1 VPIGLRCKTRKLE
14 PANTV
19 MKEKS
24 SSFVEANRLLRSH
37 RYEEAIGLYEEMR
50 DKGHLPGGIVDF
62 NLDFARKRLATTDP
76 SRSLPP
82 PRKQELSRAGTGNA
96 FRFAE
101 ESCAT
106 HLRGS
111 PLRTAATEPKVSV
124 VLTCFNAEDTIEES
138 VESILN
144 QSYKNL
150 EVIVCDDASTDRSW
164 QVLCAMQKR
173 CSSVSVLR
181 NNANYGTYLSKNRAI
196 DRATGEIILFQD
208 SDDISH
214 PQRVAIQVS
223 ALLADDSLIATRTK
237 YLRYN
242 ESNEQ
247 IVPVANLQSKYGLIT
262 LAVWKKAFLEIGFFD
277 AVRRAG
283 DDEWVQ
289 RLVHLYGDKALR
301 NVDVTLYLARLRSG
315 SLVADMLTFSADGSS
330 VEQSSSPPRK
340 AYVQQFRSR
349 FAAQREKDYF
359 RSQFPPFPLRANA
372 RYPESVEALAPV
384 REGVYAAICSI
395 PSRLETLRS
404 TVHSLENQVDGI
416 FVYLDKYDDVPT
428 DLSDNAK
435 VTIFRSQ
442 DFDAD
447 HRDNAKFLGYNR
459 LVGSSAPFYYF
470 TCDDDIAYPHDYI
483 STMIRAL
490 RNFDD
495 RVALGVHGVIVEERP
510 RSYFRRR
517 FNFHFADDSVDSFR
531 LVNNLGTGTTG
542 FHSKLFASIDPNK
555 WSRGGMV
562 DIYFSI
568 ECKKNLIPMV
578 CINRHSG
585 WLVDLDETK
594 STPTLFHEFK
604 EKEAL
609 ITNELKLSAPWG
621 FAGIDQ
627 VIEAQEPALR
637 DKLAKGLPRFHRA
650 VSVSSCFHRY
660 RA

>member
-1 VPIGLRCKTRKLE
+1 MNKHSSLFAQ
-14 PANTV
+14 AN
-19 MKEKS
+19 S
-24 SSFVEANRLLRSH
+24 LLRIH
-37 RYEEAIGLYEEMR
+37 EYAQAIGLYQEMGN
-50 DKGHLPGGIVDF
+50 KGLLPGGIVEF
-62 NLDFARKRLATTDP
+62 NIDFARRKMAAKGTALARPAPEERDPARSGRL
-76 SRSLPP
+76 
-82 PRKQELSRAGTGNA
+82 NA

-101 ESCAT
+101 ESCAAY
-106 HLRGS
+106 LRS
-111 PLRTAATEPKVSV
+111 NPAKSAPTQPKVSA
-124 VLTCFNAEDTIEES
+124 VLTCFNAEDTIEEA
-138 VESILN
+138 VESLLN
-144 QSYKNL
+144 QTYKNL

-164 QVLCAMQKR
+164 QILCALQER
-173 CSSVSVLR
+173 CSSVRVIR

-196 DRATGEIILFQD
+196 DRASGEIIVFQD

-214 PQRVAIQVS
+214 PQRVSVQV
-223 ALLADDSLIATRTK
+223 APLLADDSLIATRTK

-242 ESNEQ
+242 EANER
-247 IVPVANLQSKYGLIT
+247 IVPVANVHSKYGLIT

-301 NVDVTLYLARLRSG
+301 NIDVTLYLARLRSG

-349 FAAQREKDYF
+349 FAVQREKNYF
-359 RSQFPPFPLRANA
+359 RRQFPPFPLRANA
-372 RYPESVEALAPV
+372 SYPESIEALVPV
-384 REGVYAAICSI
+384 RERVYAAICSI

-404 TVHSLENQVDGI
+404 AVRSLEHQVDGL
-416 FVYLDKYDDVPT
+416 FVYLDKYDAVPA
-428 DLSDNAK
+428 DLSSNAK

-459 LVGSSAPFYYF
+459 LVGSNAPFYYF
-470 TCDDDIAYPHDYI
+470 TCDDDIEYPHDYI

-495 RVALGVHGVIVEERP
+495 RVALGVHGVIVEEHP

-517 FNFHFADDSVDSFR
+517 FNFHFADDAVDSFR
-531 LVNNLGTGTTG
+531 LVNNLGTGTIG

-555 WSRGGMV
+555 WPRGGMV

-594 STPTLFHEFK
+594 STPTLFHEFN

-627 VIEAQEPALR
+627 VIEVQEPALR
-637 DKLAKGLPRFHRA
+637 EKLAKGLPRFHRA